1 MARILFTVLPLTGHL
16 NPALSLA
23 SELTAQGHEVAFALH
38 RELIGNRVPPDVGV
52 FALDTDYRPPALG
65 EQARG
70 LESVRLF
77 FEDYLLPLTRNTL
90 ARLEDVVRDFAPDV
104 MAVDHQMLA
113 GALVARKLGLPWVS
127 LVTTSA
133 SIIQLSPLLD
143 AWVADQY
150 RAIQWDYLPEGL
162 VVERPDFSPHSVIV
176 FSIESILGSRDRI
189 SAIYDFVG
197 PASTTRRADVAFPW
211 QWLRD
216 ECPLLLISMGT
227 ISRDREPRF
236 FEVMMEALA
245 QLPDVQAVMVAPES
259 LAGRAPDNV
268 LVREFVPQLELLD
281 RAAGV
286 ICHAGHNTVCE
297 ALLRGLPLVTAPI
310 RDDQPVIARQ
320 VIDAGAAL
328 FMRYGK
334 VTPAT
339 ALTTIKRLLEDTDL
353 ATSARRL
360 SQELSKAPGIRG
372 AANIVLGLVPQQVA
386 PCR

>member
-23 SELTAQGHEVAFALH
+23 GELAAEGHEVAFAVH
-38 RELIGNRVPPDVGV
+38 REALGSRMPPGIRVYP
-52 FALDTDYRPPALG
+52 LDAEHRPPALG

-77 FEDYLLPLTRNTL
+77 FEDYMLPLTRQAL
-90 ARLEDVVRDFAPDV
+90 APLEAAARDFRPDV

-133 SIIQLSPLLD
+133 SIIRLSPVLD
-143 AWVADQY
+143 AWVAEQY
-150 RAIQWDYLPEGL
+150 LALQQDCLPPDL
-162 VVERPDFSPHSVIV
+162 VVERPDFSPHAVIV
-176 FSIESILGSRDRI
+176 FSIEALMGTARDRI
-189 SAIYDFVG
+189 EAPYVFVG
-197 PASTTRRADVAFPW
+197 PASRPVRPAVAFPW
-211 QWLRD
+211 PWLRD
-216 ECPLLLISMGT
+216 DRRLVLVTMGT
-227 ISRDREPRF
+227 VSRDRDHRF
-236 FEVMMEALA
+236 FEVMMEAFA
-245 QLPDVQAVMVAPES
+245 QLPEVQAVLVAPPS
-259 LAGRAPDNV
+259 LARKAPDNV
-268 LVREFVPQLELLD
+268 LVRDYVPQLDLLN

-297 ALLRGLPLVTAPI
+297 ALLRERPLVVAPI

-320 VIDAGAAL
+320 VIEAGAGV

-334 VTPAT
+334 VTPAA
-339 ALTTIKRLLEDTDL
+339 ALAAITRLLDDAEL
-353 ATSARRL
+353 AANARRL
-360 SQELSKAPGIRG
+360 SRALLAAPGIRG
-372 AANIVLGLVPQQVA
+372 AAGIVSGLAGRGA